1 MFCLC
6 RLLHQDPHYT
16 PLGEKTVFSS
26 NPSLCS
32 QLGNTFS
39 LLKRPSVSA
48 SRWLSGQESMNTLKK
63 AAVLKALQDS
73 ISTEPC
79 LLPGDAALSGSYT
92 STQKEQRQMGFCSAT
107 SPRNGK
113 VIPMKLQ
120 CIYSTAL
127 LGVCFTF
134 AMFQKINT

>member
-1 MFCLC
+1 MFCRC

-16 PLGEKTVFSS
+16 PVGEKTVFPS
-26 NPSLCS
+26 NPSPCS

-39 LLKRPSVSA
+39 LLKRTSVSA
-48 SRWLSGQESMNTLKK
+48 SRWLSGQEPMNMLKK
-63 AAVLKALQDS
+63 ASVLKALQDS
-73 ISTEPC
+73 ISTEPYT
-79 LLPGDAALSGSYT
+79 ALSCSYT
-92 STQKEQRQMGFCSAT
+92 STQKEPRQMGFCSAT

-127 LGVCFTF
+127 PGVCFTF